1 MSRAD
6 YHAAARRTSANAS
19 GILRRLPGTREGVFA
34 GPILGYRRHR
44 KMEPESV
51 NTRPLGQRIRDLADD
66 VSALR
71 KAIHDELDWRQKNH
85 SVDIEDWDDDQ

>member
-1 MSRAD
+1 MLPA
-6 YHAAARRTSANAS
+6 YFAACPAPGKACLPALFW
-19 GILRRLPGTREGVFA
+19 GIDATE
-34 GPILGYRRHR
+34 